1 MLPRILLNIAVTLG
15 RRLFGCHLLDRL
27 YLDRLYLDRRLD
39 RILEVVPFGVV
50 SPGQVVSWFGGLIG
64 CYRPPITARDAR

>member
-15 RRLFGCHLLDRL
+15 RRLLGCHLLDH
-27 YLDRLYLDRRLD
+27 LYLDRRLD

-64 CYRPPITARDAR
+64 CYRPPIRARDAR